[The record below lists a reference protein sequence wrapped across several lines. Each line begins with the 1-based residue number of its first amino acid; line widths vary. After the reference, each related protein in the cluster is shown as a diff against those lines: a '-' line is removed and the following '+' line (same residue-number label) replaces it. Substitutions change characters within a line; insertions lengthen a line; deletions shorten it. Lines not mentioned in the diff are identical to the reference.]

1 MAQNKIK
8 FRLQGH
14 EKFALREGWLSKGL
28 TVIKED
34 PMVFRSKIAPDIFG
48 IGNNMVKSLRYWMK
62 AFGLMREENECGAI
76 LTSLGEIIYDND
88 VYIEDIFT
96 VWTLHSYIAKNIE
109 EATTWYMYFNRC
121 DVRDLNK
128 EQIELII
135 GREISKYVN
144 GQTFSEQ
151 SLKNDI
157 DVLLNMYSRNREVSD
172 PEDKN
177 ISPFSQLDI
186 IKNIDGLY
194 TKNHPDRRK
203 INAWNIL
210 YELAVIMDGIDSVS
224 IEKVIIGEKSI
235 SSIYH
240 LTNVVVNQLLDNLD
254 SLGYIRVDR
263 TAGLDMI
270 YRMKDFT
277 PESVMR
283 DYYKK

>member
-28 TVIKED
+28 TIIKED

-62 AFGLMREENECGAI
+62 AFGLIREENECGAI
-76 LTSLGEIIYDND
+76 LTPLGQTIYDND
-88 VYIEDIFT
+88 IYVEDIFT
-96 VWTLHSYIAKNIE
+96 VWVLHSYIAKNIE
-109 EATTWYMYFNRC
+109 EATVWYMYFNRC

-135 GREISKYVN
+135 GREISKHVN

-151 SLKNDI
+151 SLKNDV
-157 DVLLNMYSRNREVSD
+157 DVLLNMYSRNRELSD

-203 INAWNIL
+203 INTWNIL
-210 YELAVIMDGIDSVS
+210 YELAIIMDGMDSVS
-224 IEKVIIGEKSI
+224 IEKVTNGEKSI

-240 LTNVVVNQLLDNLD
+240 LTNVVVNQLLDKLD
-254 SLGYIRVDR
+254 ARGYIRVDR

>member
-1 MAQNKIK
+1 MTQNKIK

-28 TVIKED
+28 IAIKEE
-34 PMVFRSKIAPDIFG
+34 PMVFRSKITPDIFG

-62 AFGLMREENECGAI
+62 AFGLMREENERGAI

-96 VWTLHSYIAKNIE
+96 IWALHSYIAKNIE

-177 ISPFSQLDI
+177 ISPFSQLGI

-194 TKNHPDRRK
+194 TNNHPDRRK

-210 YELAVIMDGIDSVS
+210 YELAIIMDGMDSVS
-224 IEKVIIGEKSI
+224 IEKATNGEKSI

-240 LTNVVVNQLLDNLD
+240 LTNIVVNQLLDKLD
-254 SLGYIRVDR
+254 ALGYIRMDR

>member
-224 IEKVIIGEKSI
+224 IEKVTNGEKSI

-263 TAGLDMI
+263 TAGLDMV

-277 PESVMR
+277 PESVMC

>member
-14 EKFALREGWLSKGL
+14 EKFALSEGWLSKGL

-76 LTSLGEIIYDND
+76 LTSLGKIIYDND

-121 DVRDLNK
+121 DVRDLSK

-210 YELAVIMDGIDSVS
+210 YELAVIMDGMDSVS
-224 IEKVIIGEKSI
+224 IEKVTNGEKSI

>member
-121 DVRDLNK
+121 YARDLNN
-128 EQIELII
+128 EQI
-135 GREISKYVN
+135 
-144 GQTFSEQ
+144 
-151 SLKNDI
+151 
-157 DVLLNMYSRNREVSD
+157 
-172 PEDKN
+172 
-177 ISPFSQLDI
+177 
-186 IKNIDGLY
+186 
-194 TKNHPDRRK
+194 
-203 INAWNIL
+203 
-210 YELAVIMDGIDSVS
+210 
-224 IEKVIIGEKSI
+224 
-235 SSIYH
+235 
-240 LTNVVVNQLLDNLD
+240 
-254 SLGYIRVDR
+254 
-263 TAGLDMI
+263 
-270 YRMKDFT
+270 
-277 PESVMR
+277 
-283 DYYKK
+283 

>member
-224 IEKVIIGEKSI
+224 IEKVTNGEKSI

>member
-1 MAQNKIK
+1 MQNKIK

-224 IEKVIIGEKSI
+224 IEKVTNGEKSI

>member
-194 TKNHPDRRK
+194 TKNHSDRRK

-224 IEKVIIGEKSI
+224 IEKVTNGEKSI